1 MLKAV
6 HALYACAGIFEI
18 GLLARPQAGELA
30 VLILGFGNQSS
41 FFFVE
46 ASFYQAGIVFPDG
59 FYIYSYLAVMYC
71 HCYGMPA
78 VADADAQLGTVGQE
92 GPSLGGV
99 ADLRHL
105 VKDVPADEV
114 IPEELV
120 GNELLAATAEELLL
134 QDALLLRG
142 GKARY
147 EGGYDLL
154 GVGFDIGVE

>member
-30 VLILGFGNQSS
+30 VLVFRLGYLPPLLCI
-41 FFFVE
+41 E
-46 ASFYQAGIVFPDG
+46 ASLYQAGTVSPDG
-59 FYIYSYLAVMYC
+59 LYIYSYAAVV
-71 HCYGMPA
+71 YGYGYGLPA

-92 GPSLGGV
+92 GPPLGGI

-105 VKDVPADEV
+105 MEEVPADEV